1 MYGMGAAAIGAMIV
15 GAGKTLRGIDL
26 LDLLDS
32 RPPACHPVRGERWRL
47 TGGGSGSRLVGQPWR
62 RARCTLA
69 AMAQTASH
77 RELAEAWLAEDP
89 DPITAE
95 ELRTL
100 LAAYDAQDPD
110 ARKDLAEQFTG
121 ALEFGTAGLRG
132 ILGAGPQRMNRVL
145 VRKVSA
151 GLAAYLL
158 ANVPD
163 ARQRGVVI
171 GHDARH
177 NSRVFAE
184 DTARVL
190 GGAGITSYLAH
201 RPWPTPTTA
210 WAVTEK
216 RACAGVMVTA
226 SHNPPAYNGYKVYW
240 GNGAQII
247 PPHDTGIATE
257 IARIGRSDQL
267 AMPELEELRRRGTV
281 VDLTEALHDA
291 YLAKV
296 VELRASPALDGK
308 SLVIA
313 YTPLHGVG
321 TLSVETGL
329 ARAGFPQVH
338 TEPSQRAP
346 DPDFPT
352 VAFPNPEE
360 KGAMDRVLALATKL
374 SADLVLAND
383 PDADRLCVAVP
394 EGGPGAVGGPGT
406 AANVGNAGG
415 AGNAGAA
422 GAAGVGYRLL
432 TGDQVGALLAD
443 YLLEVG
449 PQDRRMVATTIVSS
463 QLLGFLAKQV
473 GADYR
478 ETLTGF
484 KWIGNAAMEYEQ
496 AHGGRFVM
504 GYEEALGYSI
514 GPLVRDKDGVSA
526 CVVFAELA
534 AWNRARGRSVLEH
547 LDDIYRKVGLFV
559 TEQVSLTR
567 PGAEGLAQIRDAMAR
582 FRGAPPSA
590 LAGHAIDEV
599 VDLARGE
606 GGLPPSDVLVF
617 KLTGGRRVIM
627 RPSGTEPKLKSYY
640 EVRVEVRAGE
650 AIAEARARG
659 LAELASLRDAHQ
671 QLLA

>member
-1 MYGMGAAAIGAMIV
+1 MAPSSATWIAPAN
-15 GAGKTLRGIDL
+15 AHALR
-26 LDLLDS
+26 
-32 RPPACHPVRGERWRL
+32 
-47 TGGGSGSRLVGQPWR
+47 Q
-62 RARCTLA
+62 RCTLL

-89 DPITAE
+89 DPTTAG
-95 ELRTL
+95 ELRAL
-100 LAAYDAQDPD
+100 LAAYDARDP
-110 ARKDLAEQFTG
+110 AAQKDLAERFTG

-132 ILGAGPQRMNRVL
+132 VLGAGPQRMNRVL

-158 ANVPD
+158 ASVPD

-171 GHDARH
+171 GHDARR

-190 GGAGITSYLAH
+190 GGAGITCYLAH

-210 WAVTEK
+210 WAVAEQ

-226 SHNPPAYNGYKVYW
+226 SHNPPEYNGYKVYW

-247 PPHDTGIATE
+247 PPHDTGIAAQ

-267 AMPELEELRRRGTV
+267 AMPELAALRKAGTLI
-281 VDLTEALHDA
+281 DLTEALHDA

-296 VELRASPALDGK
+296 LALRASPAIDGR

-321 TLSVETGL
+321 ARSAEPAL
-329 ARAGFPQVH
+329 ARAGFSQVH
-338 TEPSQRAP
+338 TEPSQREP

-360 KGAMDRVLALATKL
+360 KGAMDRVLALAAEVH
-374 SADLVLAND
+374 ADLVLAND

-394 EGGPGAVGGPGT
+394 GVD
-406 AANVGNAGG
+406 
-415 AGNAGAA
+415 AA
-422 GAAGVGYRLL
+422 GAKTGYRAL
-432 TGDQVGALLAD
+432 TGDQLGALLAD

-449 PQDRRMVATTIVSS
+449 PKDRRMVATTIVSS
-463 QLLGFLAKQV
+463 QLLGFLARQA

-484 KWIGNAAMEYEQ
+484 KWIGNAAIEYEQ
-496 AHGGRFVM
+496 SHGGRFVM
-504 GYEEALGYSI
+504 GYEEALGYSV

-526 CVVFAELA
+526 AVLSAELA
-534 AWNRARGRSVLEH
+534 AWNRARGRSMLEH
-547 LDDIYRKVGLFV
+547 LDEIYRKVGLFV

-567 PGAEGLAQIRDAMAR
+567 PGADGLAQIRAAMAR
-582 FRGAPPSA
+582 FRSAPPREI
-590 LAGHAIDEV
+590 AGHTIDEV
-599 VDLARGE
+599 IDLLRGE

-617 KLTGGRRVIM
+617 KLAGGRRVIM
-627 RPSGTEPKLKSYY
+627 RPSGTEPKLKNYY
-640 EVRVEVRAGE
+640 EVRVAVGPGE
-650 AIAEARARG
+650 PMAEARARG
-659 LAELASLRDAHQ
+659 SAELAALRDAHQ
-671 QLLA
+671 RLLA